1 MTTYRIVGPAIG
13 LHGQKY
19 RTGDQINLTD
29 AEVAFVDGIK
39 PGRLAKD
46 HGGMLV
52 AEAPI
57 PPKMAAFLNG
67 QATAAQVVAG
77 NQYQAPIIKAEQFNI
92 PNTPAAQPGKTES
105 TPDANSGK
113 GDVLGRQHDDSG
125 DVRPEPGAAQKRTA
139 TGKRRGRPPGRK

>member
-67 QATAAQVVAG
+67 QAAQ
-77 NQYQAPIIKAEQFNI
+77 INI
-92 PNTPAAQPGKTES
+92 PNPPAAQPGKTES